1 MRALSDATKQ
11 MGSNAPHFYNKNII
25 MAISKSVGV
34 RFPLDIYLKILEYCT
49 SKDITFTDYVL
60 HKVVTS
66 DDLIN
71 KKSSDLELSS
81 KHDNKKVSDL
91 QNIISN
97 LISEKKQLLNNIH
110 SLERN
115 LSLQDKVLLK
125 QKELLDDIIPFQS
138 ILFVFSDVFPDIY
151 KNINKEDLEKNKN
164 LERDINILYKAI
176 SSAIKIIEEKDID
189 RRISEYDIKE

>member
-1 MRALSDATKQ
+1 MQLSRWGVMLPIFTI
-11 MGSNAPHFYNKNII
+11 KNIT
-25 MAISKSVGV
+25 MATSKSVGV

-71 KKSSDLELSS
+71 KKSSDLDLSS

-115 LSLQDKVLLK
+115 LSLQDKLLLK
-125 QKELLDDIIPFQS
+125 HKELLDDIIPFQS
-138 ILFVFSDVFPDIY
+138 TLFVFSEVFPDIY
-151 KNINKEDLEKNKN
+151 KNINKEDLAKNEN
-164 LERDINILYKAI
+164 LKRDINILEKVI
-176 SSAIKIIEEKDID
+176 LSTNKTIKEKDIE

>member
-1 MRALSDATKQ
+1 MQLSRWGVMLPIFTI
-11 MGSNAPHFYNKNII
+11 KNII
-25 MAISKSVGV
+25 MATSKSVGV

-71 KKSSDLELSS
+71 KKSSDLDLSS

-138 ILFVFSDVFPDIY
+138 TLFVFSEIFPDIY
-151 KNINKEDLEKNKN
+151 KNINKEDLAKNEN
-164 LERDINILYKAI
+164 LKRDINILEKTI
-176 SSAIKIIEEKDID
+176 LSANKTIKEKDIE

>member
-1 MRALSDATKQ
+1 
-11 MGSNAPHFYNKNII
+11 MGSNAPHFYNKDIT
-25 MAISKSVGV
+25 MATSKSVGV

-71 KKSSDLELSS
+71 KKSSDLDLSS
-81 KHDNKKVSDL
+81 NHDNKKVSDL

-138 ILFVFSDVFPDIY
+138 TLFIFSEVFPDIY
-151 KNINKEDLEKNKN
+151 KDINKEDLAKNEKLKMN
-164 LERDINILYKAI
+164 INILEKNILKANKT
-176 SSAIKIIEEKDID
+176 IKEKDIE

>member
-1 MRALSDATKQ
+1 MQLSRWGVMLPIFTI
-11 MGSNAPHFYNKNII
+11 KNII
-25 MAISKSVGV
+25 MATSKSVGV

-71 KKSSDLELSS
+71 KKSSDLDLSS

-138 ILFVFSDVFPDIY
+138 TLFVFSEVFPDIY
-151 KNINKEDLEKNKN
+151 KNINKEDLAKNEN
-164 LERDINILYKAI
+164 LKRDINILEKTI
-176 SSAIKIIEEKDID
+176 LSANKTIKEKDIE